1 MSGLFDLF
9 RKKNNCSD
17 STGIHEFCTN
27 CGANLRLQRGFS
39 NDLPCWECRGCG
51 MMLINPDVEAEND
64 IVWICDG
71 CGAVLNVQTG
81 FSEDTGEWKCTEC
94 GHGNSID
101 IREIYNSEDEYRM
114 EQENPYKGLSDD
126 DALELSLYSERV
138 KIDGRENVILV
149 EHKETKKEY
158 IKKILTIYDR
168 SIYEYLKENPIEHM
182 PRIIAIFESDNALI
196 VIEEYILGVSPLS
209 LFQSGD
215 LNEKRAITITRNTCA
230 IIRDLHN
237 LPTPIIHR
245 DIKPANILLT
255 GYDEVCLL
263 DMNTA
268 KWYEPDKTDDTR
280 YLGTQGY
287 AAPEQVGYGLTA
299 SSTKTDIYSLGVLLN
314 ELLTGGHP
322 KEKRATGKAWDI
334 IERCIRL
341 EASERYTVD
350 ELISE
355 LDNLLENSYAE

>member
-1 MSGLFDLF
+1 MSGLLDRIRRPFI
-9 RKKNNCSD
+9 RGEKN
-17 STGIHEFCTN
+17 GIHEFCTN

-39 NDLPCWECRGCG
+39 NDLPCWECRGCR
-51 MMLINPDVEAEND
+51 MMLINPGVEAEND

-94 GHGNSID
+94 GYNNSID
-101 IREIYNSEDEYRM
+101 IVDVYNSEDEYRM
-114 EQENPYKGLSDD
+114 EQESPYKGLSDD

-182 PRIIAIFESDNALI
+182 PRIIDIFESDNALI
-196 VIEEYILGVSPLS
+196 VIEEYIIGVSPLRIY
-209 LFQSGD
+209 LSGD
-215 LNEKRAITITRNTCA
+215 LNEKRAVTITQNTCA

-237 LPTPIIHR
+237 LPTPIVHR
-245 DIKPANILLT
+245 DIKPANIILT
-255 GYDEVCLL
+255 GHDEVCLL

-268 KWYEPDKTDDTR
+268 KWYVPGKTDDTR

-287 AAPEQVGYGLTA
+287 AAPEQVGYGLAA
-299 SSTKTDIYSLGVLLN
+299 SSTKADIYSLGVLLN
-314 ELLTGGHP
+314 ELLTGANP

-334 IERCIRL
+334 IERRIRL
-341 EASERYTVD
+341 EPSERYTTD
-350 ELISE
+350 ELIHE
-355 LDNLLENSYAE
+355 LDDLMENGYAE